1 MMILSKKTMVGL
13 FLCTLVFSSSI
24 PMLLGIQ
31 STPNDVFGGDIMTI
45 SQVNSTTSLTSDLA
59 LELNMGENI
68 IASPEIYAFCMIMDN
83 PVITRGV
90 IIDRY
95 LELEGGEIIEGTVPS
110 NEFVVLGDAL
120 AQRTGL
126 KVGDKFI
133 FTGSARPAIYQL
145 QVDAIYTSSNSADD
159 MLISLEEARYLAGL
173 GVDSVSAIRV
183 KTTNQTA
190 LIEELEEKDDQIIIS
205 DGAGGNTAIN
215 ANITD
220 EEMAELT
227 LAFKY
232 EPEQFKSE
240 GGSYVSVFI
249 QEGGDSI
256 KIVIIT
262 FIILDGAL
270 TFIGATAILAR
281 AIIERRPDIGTL
293 SAIGANKNHLR
304 KLIAKD
310 IILISIPSSIAGVL
324 MGTLVVRAIETYSLM
339 QMFGQTIHPMINSN
353 IIWGIFLT
361 TSLIFIIS
369 GILVN
374 ETLMG
379 TSPQNMM
386 RDSDD
391 ITGENNIIPELV
403 QMLDDRELNGSGL
416 T

>member
-1 MMILSKKTMVGL
+1 MMILSKRTMIGL

-31 STPNDVFGGDIMTI
+31 ATPSDVFGGDIMTI

-59 LELNMGENI
+59 LDLNQDENV
-68 IASPEIYAFCMIMDN
+68 IASPEIYAFCMIMGH
-83 PVITRGV
+83 PVVTRGV
-90 IIDRY
+90 IIDKY
-95 LELEGGEIIEGTVPS
+95 LELEEGEIIEGTVPS
-110 NEFVVLGDAL
+110 NEFVVLGKAL
-120 AQRTGL
+120 ARRTGL
-126 KVGDKFI
+126 EVGDKFV
-133 FTGSARPAIYQL
+133 FTGSARPSVYQL
-145 QVDAIYTSSNSADD
+145 QVDAIYTSPGSADD
-159 MLISLEEARYLAGL
+159 LLISLGEARYLAGL
-173 GVDSVSAIRV
+173 ATDAVSAIRV

-190 LIEELEEKDDQIIIS
+190 LIEELEEKDEPVIIS
-205 DGAGGNTAIN
+205 DGGGDNTVVN
-215 ANITD
+215 ANITED
-220 EEMAELT
+220 EKTQLT
-227 LAFKY
+227 LLFKY

-310 IILISIPSSIAGVL
+310 IILISIPSSIAGVVV
-324 MGTLVVRAIETYSLM
+324 GTLIVRAIEAYSLM

-353 IIWGIFLT
+353 IMWGIFLST
-361 TSLIFIIS
+361 ALLFIIS

-379 TSPQNMM
+379 ASPQNMM

-391 ITGENNIIPELV
+391 SADEKSIPELE
-403 QMLDDRELNGSGL
+403 ELLKGTEVNWGSQ

>member
-1 MMILSKKTMVGL
+1 MMILSKRTMIGL

-31 STPNDVFGGDIMTI
+31 ATPSDVFGGDIMTL

-59 LELNMGENI
+59 QELNLDENV
-68 IASPEIYAFCMIMDN
+68 IASPEIYAFCMIMEH
-83 PVITRGV
+83 PVVTRGV
-90 IIDRY
+90 VIDKY
-95 LELEGGEIIEGTVPS
+95 LELEEGEIIEGTVPT
-110 NEFVVLGDAL
+110 NEFVVLGKAL
-120 AQRTGL
+120 ARRTGL
-126 KVGDKFI
+126 GVGDKFV
-133 FTGSARPAIYQL
+133 FTGSARPSIYQL
-145 QVDAIYTSSNSADD
+145 QVDAIYTSPNSADD
-159 MLISLEEARYLAGL
+159 LLISLGEARHLAGL
-173 GVDSVSAIRV
+173 APDAVSAIRV

-190 LIEELEEKDDQIIIS
+190 LIEELEEKDEPIIIS
-205 DGAGGNTAIN
+205 DGGGGNTVVN
-215 ANITD
+215 TNIT
-220 EEMAELT
+220 EEEKTQLT

-293 SAIGANKNHLR
+293 SAIGADKNHIR

-310 IILISIPSSIAGVL
+310 IILISIPSSIAGVV
-324 MGTLVVRAIETYSLM
+324 MGSLIVVGIDSYSLM
-339 QMFGQTIHPMINSN
+339 QMFGQTIHPMIDST
-353 IIWGIFLT
+353 IMLEIFLAT
-361 TSLIFIIS
+361 AILFIIS

-391 ITGENNIIPELV
+391 IADDKSMPELTDL
-403 QMLDDRELNGSGL
+403 LDEPEIKGSGIA
-416 T
+416 